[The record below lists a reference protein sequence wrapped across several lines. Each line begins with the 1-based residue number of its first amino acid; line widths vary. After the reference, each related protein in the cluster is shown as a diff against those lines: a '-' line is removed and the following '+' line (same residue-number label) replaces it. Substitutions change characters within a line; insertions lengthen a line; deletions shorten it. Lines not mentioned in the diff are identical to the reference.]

1 LLSFIDMAPKDSPTE
16 AALNRFG
23 REVIVQA
30 RDDTLSW
37 HDASVMNAGRP
48 VQETAAPEVK
58 QAAADYAA
66 LATLSPE
73 LRAKVRRL
81 VVQATDSAIFYV
93 LKYLD
98 DLEPQMIVDDQE
110 ILKCVWG
117 ELHGLPLTDEGWFAQ
132 YSKYGEHGDATV
144 P

>member
-1 LLSFIDMAPKDSPTE
+1 MAPKDSPTE

-30 RDDTLSW
+30 RDDTISW
-37 HDASVMNAGRP
+37 HDASIEHANRP
-48 VQETAAPEVK
+48 VPETAAPEVK

-66 LATLSPE
+66 LASLSPK
-73 LRAKVRRL
+73 LQAMVRRL
-81 VVQATDSAIFYV
+81 VVHAADSAIFYV

-98 DLEPQMIVDDQE
+98 DLEPQLIVDEQE

-117 ELHGLPLTDEGWFAQ
+117 ELHGLQFTDEGWFARF
-132 YSKYGEHGDATV
+132 SKYGESGDAAV

>member
-1 LLSFIDMAPKDSPTE
+1 MAPKGSPTE
-16 AALNRFG
+16 AALERFG

-37 HDASVMNAGRP
+37 HDASVKNAGRP
-48 VQETAAPEVK
+48 VQKTAAPEVK

-66 LATLSPE
+66 LASLSPE
-73 LRAKVRRL
+73 LRAMVRRL
-81 VVQATDSAIFYV
+81 VVRSTDSALFYV

-98 DLEPQMIVDDQE
+98 DLEPQLIVDNQE

-117 ELHGLPLTDEGWFAQ
+117 EIHGLPLTDEGWFAR
-132 YSKYGEHGDATV
+132 YSKYGERGDAAV

>member
-1 LLSFIDMAPKDSPTE
+1 MAPKGSPTE
-16 AALNRFG
+16 AALERFG

-37 HDASVMNAGRP
+37 HDAGLKHAGRP
-48 VQETAAPEVK
+48 VQKTAAPEVK
-58 QAAADYAA
+58 QAAADYAL
-66 LATLSPE
+66 LASLSPE
-73 LRAKVRRL
+73 LQAMVRRL
-81 VVQATDSAIFYV
+81 VVQATDSALFYV

-98 DLEPQMIVDDQE
+98 DLEPQLIVDDHE

-117 ELHGLPLTDEGWFAQ
+117 EIHGLPLTDEGWFAK
-132 YSKYGEHGDATV
+132 YSKYGERGDAAV

>member
-1 LLSFIDMAPKDSPTE
+1 MAPKDSPTE

-37 HDASVMNAGRP
+37 HDASLEHAGRQ
-48 VQETAAPEVK
+48 VQKTAAPEVK
-58 QAAADYAA
+58 QAAADYAM
-66 LATLSPE
+66 LASLSPE
-73 LRAKVRRL
+73 LRAMVRRL

-98 DLEPQMIVDDQE
+98 DLEPQLIVDGQE

-117 ELHGLPLTDEGWFAQ
+117 EIHGLPLTDEGWFAA
-132 YSKYGEHGDATV
+132 YSKYGERGDAAM

>member
-1 LLSFIDMAPKDSPTE
+1 MAPKGSPIE
-16 AALNRFG
+16 AALERFG

-37 HDASVMNAGRP
+37 HDAQVKHAPRRVP
-48 VQETAAPEVK
+48 ETAAPEVK

-66 LATLSPE
+66 LASLSPE
-73 LRAKVRRL
+73 LRAMIRRL
-81 VVQATDSAIFYV
+81 VVRSTDSALFYV

-98 DLEPQMIVDDQE
+98 DLEPQLIVDNQE

-117 ELHGLPLTDEGWFAQ
+117 EIHGLPLTDEGWFAR
-132 YSKYGEHGDATV
+132 YSKYGERGDAAV

>member
-1 LLSFIDMAPKDSPTE
+1 MAPKDSPTE

-37 HDASVMNAGRP
+37 HDARLKHADRP
-48 VQETAAPEVK
+48 VQKTAAPEVK
-58 QAAADYAA
+58 QAAADYAM
-66 LATLSPE
+66 LASLSPE
-73 LRAKVRRL
+73 VRAMVRRL
-81 VVQATDSAIFYV
+81 VVQATDSALFYV

-98 DLEPQMIVDDQE
+98 DLEPQLIVDNHE

-117 ELHGLPLTDEGWFAQ
+117 EIHGLPLTDEGWFAQ
-132 YSKYGEHGDATV
+132 YSKYGERGDAAA

>member
-1 LLSFIDMAPKDSPTE
+1 MAPKDSPIE
-16 AALNRFG
+16 AALERFG

-37 HDASVMNAGRP
+37 HDACLENAGRP
-48 VQETAAPEVK
+48 VQETAAPELK
-58 QAAADYAA
+58 QTAADYAL
-66 LATLSPE
+66 LASLSPE
-73 LRAKVRRL
+73 TRDMVRRL
-81 VVQATDSAIFYV
+81 VVQATDSALFYV

-98 DLEPQMIVDDQE
+98 DLEPQLIIDDQE

-117 ELHGLPLTDEGWFAQ
+117 EIHGLPLTEEGWFAQ
-132 YSKYGEHGDATV
+132 YSKYGERGDAAV

>member
-1 LLSFIDMAPKDSPTE
+1 MAPKGSPIE
-16 AALNRFG
+16 AALERFG

-37 HDASVMNAGRP
+37 HDAQVKHAPRR
-48 VQETAAPEVK
+48 VQESAAPEVK
-58 QAAADYAA
+58 QTAADYAM
-66 LATLSPE
+66 LASLSPE
-73 LRAKVRRL
+73 VRAMVRRL
-81 VVQATDSAIFYV
+81 VVEATDSALFYV

-98 DLEPQMIVDDQE
+98 DLEPRLVVDDHE

-117 ELHGLPLTDEGWFAQ
+117 EIHGLPLTDEGWFAK
-132 YSKYGEHGDATV
+132 YSKYGERGDAAV

>member
-1 LLSFIDMAPKDSPTE
+1 MAPKDSPTE

-37 HDASVMNAGRP
+37 HDARLKHAGRP
-48 VQETAAPEVK
+48 VQESAAPEVK
-58 QAAADYAA
+58 QAAADYAM
-66 LATLSPE
+66 LASLPPE
-73 LRAKVRRL
+73 LRAMVRRL
-81 VVQATDSAIFYV
+81 VVHSTDSALFYV

-98 DLEPQMIVDDQE
+98 DLEPQLIVDGQE

-117 ELHGLPLTDEGWFAQ
+117 EIHGLPLTDEGWFAQ
-132 YSKYGEHGDATV
+132 YSKYGERGDASA

>member
-1 LLSFIDMAPKDSPTE
+1 MAPKDSPTE

-37 HDASVMNAGRP
+37 HDARLENADCP
-48 VQETAAPEVK
+48 VQKTAAPEVK
-58 QAAADYAA
+58 QAAADYAM
-66 LATLSPE
+66 LASLSPE
-73 LRAKVRRL
+73 VRAMVRRL
-81 VVQATDSAIFYV
+81 VVRATDSALFHV

-98 DLEPQMIVDDQE
+98 DLEPQLIVDHHE

-117 ELHGLPLTDEGWFAQ
+117 EIHGLPLTDEGWFAR
-132 YSKYGEHGDATV
+132 YSKYGERGDAAV
-144 P
+144 R